1 MNLKYKGFTVFIP
14 DKETISVSESAP
26 TDVKKVIAQLSR
38 TSLFDNEV
46 LRGIIVEELHRR
58 GMLFGVVVSSL
69 WIVFFHA
76 GKCKKSN
83 MNKRNKNGKL

>member
-46 LRGIIVEELHRR
+46 LRGIIAEELHRR
-58 GMLFGVVVSSL
+58 GYEALT
-69 WIVFFHA
+69 
-76 GKCKKSN
+76 
-83 MNKRNKNGKL
+83 

>member
-46 LRGIIVEELHRR
+46 LRGIIAEELHRR
-58 GMLFGVVVSSL
+58 GYEAL
-69 WIVFFHA
+69 A
-76 GKCKKSN
+76 
-83 MNKRNKNGKL
+83 